1 MGKLIAVKNIDR
13 DLYKRI
19 KAIASLEERT
29 IGSIVN
35 EALRLWLSLRADRM
49 YDYWLR
55 IEDAYK
61 DNYRVLV
68 EKYDEL
74 CKKYEG
80 KYLVICN
87 AGILRVFNSFKEAAL
102 NARKKCFR
110 HAFIIKIGERI
121 KEGKIELGFPVD
133 FDL

>member
-13 DLYKRI
+13 DLYRRI

-61 DNYRVLV
+61 DDYRVLV
-68 EKYDEL
+68 EKYGEL
-74 CKKYEG
+74 CEKYEG

-87 AGILRVFNSFKEAAL
+87 AKVIGIFDSFREAVL
-102 NARKKCFR
+102 NAGKKCFR
-110 HAFIIKIGERI
+110 HAFVIKIGERI
-121 KEGKIELGFPVD
+121 EEGEVELGFPVE
-133 FDL
+133 FI